1 MLGKNHSIDMLMK
14 AFLILTSFLFIGNL
28 SFLNVQIDTN
38 LSTVKIGNQLWMSQ
52 NLAVETFQ
60 NGDIIPEAKSNEEWK
75 KGYKAGKPA
84 WYFHN
89 NDSQQEAR

>member
-60 NGDIIPEAKSNEEWK
+60 NGDIIPEAKSNEEWE
-75 KGYKAGKPA
+75 KA
-84 WYFHN
+84 N
-89 NDSQQEAR
+89 